1 MQEIQGQHLV
11 YLVLTE
17 ICYSIYLFLLLY
29 FLLCI
34 WGWISIYAAVYNEES
49 ASIFSLN
56 EEYGKQG
63 FFILGGLLII
73 FFTMI
78 TNYRIWTNFA
88 PLWYALSILLLV
100 LVLLIGKKVGGARSW
115 FGLGGFSLQP
125 SEVGKFATA
134 LMLAFYAGLPR
145 KTMKNWRDRAIG
157 FLILGTPGLLIA
169 LQPDMGSTLVY
180 LSLVFVVYRAGMPGY
195 YIGIVLG
202 CVVLAIGGLILPL
215 STSLIILA
223 GLAIMTFLLLPK
235 QRKYILYNL
244 FFTSVSSA
252 ILYGVGFIMEKILAP
267 HQQIRIKVLL
277 GLEDD
282 PSGAGYNTLQSLI
295 AIGSGGWTG
304 KGFLNGTQTKLDFV
318 PAQSTDYIFCTIGEE
333 WGFMGTFLLMVAF
346 ALLIG
351 RIIWLA
357 ERQKDNFS
365 RYYGYG
371 VASIFFTH
379 WVINIGM
386 TIGLF
391 PTVGIPLPFFS
402 YGGSSLWGFTILLFI
417 FIKLDGERQN
427 RLS

>member
-1 MQEIQGQHLV
+1 MAYLSNNRSRVGFDWWLV
-11 YLVLTE
+11 
-17 ICYSIYLFLLLY
+17 SLY

-63 FFILGGLLII
+63 FFILGGLVII

-88 PLWYALSILLLV
+88 PLWYALSIMLLV
-100 LVLLIGKKVGGARSW
+100 LVLIIGKKVGGARSW

-157 FLILGTPGLLIA
+157 FLILGTPGVLIA

-223 GLAIMTFLLLPK
+223 GLAILTFFLLPK
-235 QRKYILYNL
+235 HRKYILYNL
-244 FFTSVSSA
+244 FFTSISSA

-333 WGFMGTFLLMVAF
+333 WGFMGTFLLMLAF

>member
-1 MQEIQGQHLV
+1 MAYLSNNRSRVGFDWLLV
-11 YLVLTE
+11 
-17 ICYSIYLFLLLY
+17 SLY
-29 FLLCI
+29 FLMCI

-49 ASIFSLN
+49 TSIFSLN

-63 FFILGGLLII
+63 FFILGGLVII

-100 LVLLIGKKVGGARSW
+100 LVLIIGKKVGGARSW

-145 KTMKNWRDRAIG
+145 KTMKNWRDRAIS

>member
-1 MQEIQGQHLV
+1 MAYLNNNRSRVGFDWLLV
-11 YLVLTE
+11 
-17 ICYSIYLFLLLY
+17 SLY

-49 ASIFSLN
+49 TSIFSLN

-63 FFILGGLLII
+63 FFILGGLVII

-88 PLWYALSILLLV
+88 PLWYALSILLLIFV
-100 LVLLIGKKVGGARSW
+100 LIIGKKVGGARSW

-125 SEVGKFATA
+125 SELGKFATA

-157 FLILGTPGLLIA
+157 LLILGTPGLLIA

-215 STSLIILA
+215 NTSLIILV
-223 GLAIMTFLLLPK
+223 GLAIIVFFLLPK
-235 QRKYILYNL
+235 HRRYILYNL

-252 ILYGVGFIMEKILAP
+252 ILFGVGFIMEKILAP

-318 PAQSTDYIFCTIGEE
+318 PAQSTDYIFCTVGEE
-333 WGFMGTFLLMVAF
+333 WGFIGTFLLMVAF

>member
-1 MQEIQGQHLV
+1 MAYGRSKNRNRVGFDWMLV
-11 YLVLTE
+11 T
-17 ICYSIYLFLLLY
+17 LY

-63 FFILGGLLII
+63 LFIIGGLLII

-78 TNYRIWTNFA
+78 SNYRIWTNFA
-88 PLWYALSILLLV
+88 PLWYALSIILLILV
-100 LVLLIGKKVGGARSW
+100 LFIGKKIGGARSW

-145 KTMKNWRDRAIG
+145 KNMKNWRDRIIG
-157 FLILGTPGLLIA
+157 LAILGLPGLLIA

-202 CVVLAIGGLILPL
+202 AGALAIAGLVLPL
-215 STSLIILA
+215 SYSLP
-223 GLAIMTFLLLPK
+223 GLGVIAVLTFLFLPK
-235 QRKYILYNL
+235 ERRYYFYNA
-244 FFTSVSSA
+244 FFTAMSTV
-252 ILYGVGFIMEKILAP
+252 IVYGVGFVMEKVLAP
-267 HQQIRIKVLL
+267 HQQVRIKLIL

-318 PAQSTDYIFCTIGEE
+318 PAQSTDYIFCTVGEE
-333 WGFMGTFLLMVAF
+333 LGFLGTFLLMVLF

-351 RIIWLA
+351 RIIWLS

-365 RYYGYG
+365 RFYGYG

-402 YGGSSLWGFTILLFI
+402 YGGSSLWGFTLLLFI

>member
-1 MQEIQGQHLV
+1 LSIILLI
-11 YLVLTE
+11 LVL
-17 ICYSIYLFLLLY
+17 F
-29 FLLCI
+29 
-34 WGWISIYAAVYNEES
+34 
-49 ASIFSLN
+49 
-56 EEYGKQG
+56 
-63 FFILGGLLII
+63 
-73 FFTMI
+73 
-78 TNYRIWTNFA
+78 
-88 PLWYALSILLLV
+88 
-100 LVLLIGKKVGGARSW
+100 IGKKIGGARSW

-145 KTMKNWRDRAIG
+145 KNMKNWRDRIIG
-157 FLILGTPGLLIA
+157 LAILGLPGLLIA

-202 CVVLAIGGLILPL
+202 AGALAIAGLVLPL
-215 STSLIILA
+215 SYSLP
-223 GLAIMTFLLLPK
+223 GLGVIAVLTFLFLPK
-235 QRKYILYNL
+235 ERRYYFYNA
-244 FFTSVSSA
+244 FFTAMSTA
-252 ILYGVGFIMEKILAP
+252 IIYGVGFVMEKVLAP
-267 HQQIRIKVLL
+267 HQQVRIKVLL

-318 PAQSTDYIFCTIGEE
+318 PAQSTDYIFCTVGEE
-333 WGFMGTFLLMVAF
+333 LGFLGTFLLMVLF

-351 RIIWLA
+351 RIIWLS

-365 RYYGYG
+365 RFYGYG

-402 YGGSSLWGFTILLFI
+402 YGGSSLWGFTLLLFI

>member
-1 MQEIQGQHLV
+1 MLV
-11 YLVLTE
+11 T
-17 ICYSIYLFLLLY
+17 LY

-63 FFILGGLLII
+63 LFIIGGLLII

-78 TNYRIWTNFA
+78 SNYRIWTNFA
-88 PLWYALSILLLV
+88 PLWYALSIILLILV
-100 LVLLIGKKVGGARSW
+100 LFIGKKIGGARSW

-145 KTMKNWRDRAIG
+145 KNMKNWRDRIIG
-157 FLILGTPGLLIA
+157 LAILGLPGLLIA

-202 CVVLAIGGLILPL
+202 AGALAVAGLVLPL
-215 STSLIILA
+215 SYSLP
-223 GLAIMTFLLLPK
+223 GLGVIAVLTFLFLPK
-235 QRKYILYNL
+235 ERRYYFYNA
-244 FFTSVSSA
+244 FFTAMSTV
-252 ILYGVGFIMEKILAP
+252 IVYGVGFVMEKVLAP
-267 HQQIRIKVLL
+267 HQQVRIKVLL

-318 PAQSTDYIFCTIGEE
+318 PAQSTDYIFCTVGEE
-333 WGFMGTFLLMVAF
+333 WGFLGTFLLMVLF

-351 RIIWLA
+351 RIIWLS

-365 RYYGYG
+365 RFYGYG

-402 YGGSSLWGFTILLFI
+402 YGGSSLWGFTLLLFI

>member
-1 MQEIQGQHLV
+1 MGYGNRNRNRVGFDWILV
-11 YLVLTE
+11 
-17 ICYSIYLFLLLY
+17 SLY

-49 ASIFSLN
+49 ASIFSLDQ
-56 EEYGKQG
+56 EYGKQG
-63 FFILGGLLII
+63 LFIVGGLLII

-88 PLWYALSILLLV
+88 PLWYALSILLLI
-100 LVLLIGKKVGGARSW
+100 LVLFVGKKIGGARSW

-134 LMLAFYAGLPR
+134 LMLAFYSSLPR
-145 KTMKNWRDRAIG
+145 KTMKNWRDR
-157 FLILGTPGLLIA
+157 ILGLSILGVPGILIA

-180 LSLVFVVYRAGMPGY
+180 LSLIFVVYRAGMPGY
-195 YIGIVLG
+195 YIGIALG
-202 CVVLAIGGLILPL
+202 GVALAIAGLVLPL
-215 STSLIILA
+215 KTALLALGILA
-223 GLAIMTFLLLPK
+223 FLVFLFLPK
-235 QRKYILYNL
+235 QRRFLLYNA
-244 FFTSVSSA
+244 FFTTVSAA
-252 ILYGVGFIMEKILAP
+252 IMYGVGFVMEQILAP
-267 HQQIRIKVLL
+267 HQQVRIKVLL
-277 GLEDD
+277 GLEND

-304 KGFLNGTQTKLDFV
+304 KGFLNGTQTRLDLV
-318 PAQSTDYIFCTIGEE
+318 PAQSTDYIFCTVGEE
-333 WGFMGTFLLMVAF
+333 WGFLGTFLLMLVF
-346 ALLIG
+346 GLLIG

-365 RYYGYG
+365 RFYGYG

-402 YGGSSLWGFTILLFI
+402 YGGSSLWGFTLLLFI

>member
-1 MQEIQGQHLV
+1 MAYGRSKNRNRVGFDWMLV
-11 YLVLTE
+11 T
-17 ICYSIYLFLLLY
+17 LY

-63 FFILGGLLII
+63 LFIIGGLLII

-78 TNYRIWTNFA
+78 SNYRIWTNFA
-88 PLWYALSILLLV
+88 PLWYALSIILLILV
-100 LVLLIGKKVGGARSW
+100 LFIGKKIGGARSW

-145 KTMKNWRDRAIG
+145 KNMKNWRDRIIG
-157 FLILGTPGLLIA
+157 LAILGLPGLLIA

-202 CVVLAIGGLILPL
+202 AGALAVAGLVLPL
-215 STSLIILA
+215 SYSLP
-223 GLAIMTFLLLPK
+223 GLGVIAVLTFLFLPK
-235 QRKYILYNL
+235 ERRYYFYNA
-244 FFTSVSSA
+244 FFTAMSTA
-252 ILYGVGFIMEKILAP
+252 IIYGVGFVMEKVLAP
-267 HQQIRIKVLL
+267 HQQVRIKVLL

-318 PAQSTDYIFCTIGEE
+318 PAQSTDYIFCTVGEE
-333 WGFMGTFLLMVAF
+333 WGFLGTFLLMVLF

-351 RIIWLA
+351 RIIWLS

-365 RYYGYG
+365 RFYGYG

-402 YGGSSLWGFTILLFI
+402 YGGSSLWGFTLLLFI

>member
-1 MQEIQGQHLV
+1 MAYLSNNRSRVGFDWLLV
-11 YLVLTE
+11 
-17 ICYSIYLFLLLY
+17 SLY

-63 FFILGGLLII
+63 FFILGGLVII

-100 LVLLIGKKVGGARSW
+100 LVLIIGKKVGGARSW

-157 FLILGTPGLLIA
+157 FLILGTPSVLIA

-223 GLAIMTFLLLPK
+223 GLALMTFLLLPK

>member
-1 MQEIQGQHLV
+1 MGYGNRNRNRVGFDWILV
-11 YLVLTE
+11 
-17 ICYSIYLFLLLY
+17 SLY

-49 ASIFSLN
+49 ASIFSLDQ
-56 EEYGKQG
+56 EYGKQG
-63 FFILGGLLII
+63 LFIVGGLLII

-88 PLWYALSILLLV
+88 PLWYALSILLLI
-100 LVLLIGKKVGGARSW
+100 LVLFVGKKIGGARSW

-134 LMLAFYAGLPR
+134 LMLAFYASLPR
-145 KTMKNWRDRAIG
+145 KTMKNWRDR
-157 FLILGTPGLLIA
+157 ILGISIFGVPGILIA

-180 LSLVFVVYRAGMPGY
+180 LSLIFVVYRAGMPGY
-195 YIGIVLG
+195 YIGIVLAG
-202 CVVLAIGGLILPL
+202 VALAVAGLVLPL
-215 STSLIILA
+215 KTALLALGILA
-223 GLAIMTFLLLPK
+223 FLVFLFLPK
-235 QRKYILYNL
+235 QRRFLIYNA
-244 FFTSVSSA
+244 FFTSISA
-252 ILYGVGFIMEKILAP
+252 AIMYGVGFVMEQILAP
-267 HQQIRIKVLL
+267 HQQVRIKVLL
-277 GLEDD
+277 GLEND

-318 PAQSTDYIFCTIGEE
+318 PAQSTDYIFCTVGEE
-333 WGFMGTFLLMVAF
+333 WGFLGTFLLMLTF
-346 ALLIG
+346 GLLIG

-365 RYYGYG
+365 RFYGYG

-402 YGGSSLWGFTILLFI
+402 YGGSSLWGFTLLLFI

>member
-1 MQEIQGQHLV
+1 MAYGRSKNRNRIGFDWMLV
-11 YLVLTE
+11 T
-17 ICYSIYLFLLLY
+17 LY

-63 FFILGGLLII
+63 LFIIGGLLII

-78 TNYRIWTNFA
+78 TNYRFWTNFA
-88 PLWYALSILLLV
+88 PLWYGLSIILLILV
-100 LVLLIGKKVGGARSW
+100 LFIGKKIGGARSW

-145 KTMKNWRDRAIG
+145 KNMKHWRDRIIG
-157 FLILGTPGLLIA
+157 LAILGLPGLLIA

-180 LSLVFVVYRAGMPGY
+180 MSLVFVVYRAGMPGY

-202 CVVLAIGGLILPL
+202 AGALAVAGLMLPL
-215 STSLIILA
+215 KYSLPCLGVIAILA
-223 GLAIMTFLLLPK
+223 FLFLPK
-235 QRKYILYNL
+235 QRRYYFYNTL
-244 FFTSVSSA
+244 FTTMSA
-252 ILYGVGFIMEKILAP
+252 AIVYGVGFVMEKVLAP
-267 HQQIRIKVLL
+267 HQQVRIKVLL

-318 PAQSTDYIFCTIGEE
+318 PAQSTDYIFCTVGEE
-333 WGFMGTFLLMVAF
+333 WGFLGTFFLMLLF

-351 RIIWLA
+351 RIIWLS

-365 RYYGYG
+365 RFYGYG

-402 YGGSSLWGFTILLFI
+402 YGGSSLWGFTLLLFI

>member
-1 MQEIQGQHLV
+1 MAYLSNNRSRVGFDWLLV
-11 YLVLTE
+11 
-17 ICYSIYLFLLLY
+17 SLY

-100 LVLLIGKKVGGARSW
+100 VVLIIGKKVGGARSW
-115 FGLGGFSLQP
+115 FGIGGFSLQP

-157 FLILGTPGLLIA
+157 FLILGTPGVLIA

-223 GLAIMTFLLLPK
+223 GLAIMTFFLLPK

>member
-1 MQEIQGQHLV
+1 MGYGNRNRNRVGFDWILV
-11 YLVLTE
+11 
-17 ICYSIYLFLLLY
+17 SLY

-49 ASIFSLN
+49 ASIFSLDQ
-56 EEYGKQG
+56 EYGKQG
-63 FFILGGLLII
+63 LFIVGGLLII

-88 PLWYALSILLLV
+88 PLWYALSILLLI
-100 LVLLIGKKVGGARSW
+100 LVLFLGKKIGGARSW

-134 LMLAFYAGLPR
+134 LMLAFYSSLPR
-145 KTMKNWRDRAIG
+145 KTMKNWRDR
-157 FLILGTPGLLIA
+157 ILGLSILGVPGILIA

-180 LSLVFVVYRAGMPGY
+180 LSLIFVVYRAGMPGY
-195 YIGIVLG
+195 YIGIA
-202 CVVLAIGGLILPL
+202 LAGVALAVAGLVLPL
-215 STSLIILA
+215 TTALLALGILA
-223 GLAIMTFLLLPK
+223 LLVFLFLPK
-235 QRKYILYNL
+235 QRRFLLYNA
-244 FFTSVSSA
+244 FFTTVSAA
-252 ILYGVGFIMEKILAP
+252 IMYGVGFVMEQILAP
-267 HQQIRIKVLL
+267 HQQVRIKVLL
-277 GLEDD
+277 GLEND

-318 PAQSTDYIFCTIGEE
+318 PAQSTDYIFCTVGEE
-333 WGFMGTFLLMVAF
+333 WGFLGTFLLMLAF
-346 ALLIG
+346 GLLIG

-365 RYYGYG
+365 RFYGYG

-402 YGGSSLWGFTILLFI
+402 YGGSSLWGFTLLLFI

>member
-1 MQEIQGQHLV
+1 MAFGNKNRNRVGFDWILV
-11 YLVLTE
+11 
-17 ICYSIYLFLLLY
+17 SLY

-49 ASIFSLN
+49 ASIFSFDQ
-56 EEYGKQG
+56 EYGKQG
-63 FFILGGLLII
+63 LFIVGGLLII

-88 PLWYALSILLLV
+88 PLWYALSILLLI
-100 LVLLIGKKVGGARSW
+100 LVLFVGKKIGGARSW

-134 LMLAFYAGLPR
+134 LMLAFYASLP
-145 KTMKNWRDRAIG
+145 KNTMTNWRDRVIG
-157 FLILGTPGLLIA
+157 LSILGVPGILIA

-180 LSLVFVVYRAGMPGY
+180 LSLVFVMYRAGMPGY
-195 YIGIVLG
+195 YIGITLACVALAIAGLVLPLNTALLVLG
-202 CVVLAIGGLILPL
+202 
-215 STSLIILA
+215 ILA
-223 GLAIMTFLLLPK
+223 LLVFLFLPK
-235 QRKYILYNL
+235 QRRFLLYNA
-244 FFTSVSSA
+244 FFTTIA
-252 ILYGVGFIMEKILAP
+252 ATIIYGVGIVMEQILAP
-267 HQQIRIKVLL
+267 HQQVRIKVLL
-277 GLEDD
+277 GLEND

-318 PAQSTDYIFCTIGEE
+318 PAQSTDYIFCTVGEE
-333 WGFMGTFLLMVAF
+333 WGFLGTFLLMLAF
-346 ALLIG
+346 GLLIG
-351 RIIWLA
+351 RIIWLS

-365 RYYGYG
+365 RFYGYG

-402 YGGSSLWGFTILLFI
+402 YGGSSLWGFTLLLFI

>member
-1 MQEIQGQHLV
+1 MGYGNRNRNRVGFDWILV
-11 YLVLTE
+11 
-17 ICYSIYLFLLLY
+17 SLY

-49 ASIFSLN
+49 ASIFSLDQ
-56 EEYGKQG
+56 EYANRTS
-63 FFILGGLLII
+63 LWRALII

-78 TNYRIWTNFA
+78 TNYRIWTNLPAVVCIEHSAFD
-88 PLWYALSILLLV
+88 PSLPV
-100 LVLLIGKKVGGARSW
+100 GKKIGGARSW

-134 LMLAFYAGLPR
+134 LMLAFYASLPR
-145 KTMKNWRDRAIG
+145 KTMKNWRDR
-157 FLILGTPGLLIA
+157 ILGLSILGMPGILIA

-180 LSLVFVVYRAGMPGY
+180 LSLIFVVYRAGMPGY
-195 YIGIVLG
+195 YIGIVLAG
-202 CVVLAIGGLILPL
+202 VALAVAGLVLPL
-215 STSLIILA
+215 TTALLALGILA
-223 GLAIMTFLLLPK
+223 FLVFLFLPK
-235 QRKYILYNL
+235 QRRFLLYNA
-244 FFTSVSSA
+244 FFTTVSAA
-252 ILYGVGFIMEKILAP
+252 IMYGVGFVMEQILAP
-267 HQQIRIKVLL
+267 HQQVRIKVLL
-277 GLEDD
+277 GLEND
-282 PSGAGYNTLQSLI
+282 PSGAGYNTLQSLL

-304 KGFLNGTQTKLDFV
+304 KGFLEGTQTQLDFV
-318 PAQSTDYIFCTIGEE
+318 PAQSTDYIFCTVGEE
-333 WGFMGTFLLMVAF
+333 WGFLGTFLLMLAF
-346 ALLIG
+346 GLLIG

-365 RYYGYG
+365 RFYGYG

-402 YGGSSLWGFTILLFI
+402 YGGSSLWGFTLLLFI

>member
-1 MQEIQGQHLV
+1 MAYGRSKNRNRVGADWMLI
-11 YLVLTE
+11 T
-17 ICYSIYLFLLLY
+17 LY

-63 FFILGGLLII
+63 LFIIGGLLII

-78 TNYRIWTNFA
+78 SNYRIWTNFA
-88 PLWYALSILLLV
+88 PLWYALSIILLILV
-100 LVLLIGKKVGGARSW
+100 LFIGKKIGGARSW

-145 KTMKNWRDRAIG
+145 KNMKNWRDRIIG
-157 FLILGTPGLLIA
+157 LSILGLPGLLIA

-202 CVVLAIGGLILPL
+202 AGALAVAGLVLPL
-215 STSLIILA
+215 KYSLPGLGII
-223 GLAIMTFLLLPK
+223 AILTFLFLPK
-235 QRKYILYNL
+235 QRRYFFYNA
-244 FFTSVSSA
+244 FFTAMSA
-252 ILYGVGFIMEKILAP
+252 AIVYGVGFVMEKVLAP
-267 HQQIRIKVLL
+267 HQQVRIKVLL

-318 PAQSTDYIFCTIGEE
+318 PAQSTDYIFCTVGEE
-333 WGFMGTFLLMVAF
+333 WGFLGTFFLMLLF

-351 RIIWLA
+351 RIIWLS

-365 RYYGYG
+365 RFYGYG

-402 YGGSSLWGFTILLFI
+402 YGGSSLWGFTLLLFI

>member
-1 MQEIQGQHLV
+1 MSYGNRNRNRVGFDWILV
-11 YLVLTE
+11 
-17 ICYSIYLFLLLY
+17 SLY

-49 ASIFSLN
+49 ASIFSLDQ
-56 EEYGKQG
+56 EYGKQG
-63 FFILGGLLII
+63 LFIVGGLLII

-88 PLWYALSILLLV
+88 PLWYALSILLLI
-100 LVLLIGKKVGGARSW
+100 LVLFIGKKIGGARSW

-134 LMLAFYAGLPR
+134 LMLAFYASLPR
-145 KTMKNWRDRAIG
+145 KTMKNWQDR
-157 FLILGTPGLLIA
+157 ILGLSILGVPGILIA

-180 LSLVFVVYRAGMPGY
+180 LSLIFVVYRAGMPGY
-195 YIGIVLG
+195 YIGIVLAG
-202 CVVLAIGGLILPL
+202 VALAVAGLVLPL
-215 STSLIILA
+215 KTALLALGILA
-223 GLAIMTFLLLPK
+223 FLVFLFLPK
-235 QRKYILYNL
+235 QRRFLLYNA
-244 FFTSVSSA
+244 FFTTVSAA
-252 ILYGVGFIMEKILAP
+252 IMYGVGFVMEQILAP
-267 HQQIRIKVLL
+267 HQQVRIKVLL
-277 GLEDD
+277 GLEND

-318 PAQSTDYIFCTIGEE
+318 PAQSTDYIFCTVGEE
-333 WGFMGTFLLMVAF
+333 WGFLGTFLLMLAF
-346 ALLIG
+346 GLLIG

-365 RYYGYG
+365 RFYGYG

-402 YGGSSLWGFTILLFI
+402 YGGSSLWGFTLLLFI

>member
-1 MQEIQGQHLV
+1 MAYLSNNRSRVGFDWLLV
-11 YLVLTE
+11 
-17 ICYSIYLFLLLY
+17 SLY

-180 LSLVFVVYRAGMPGY
+180 LSLVFVIYRAGMPGY

-202 CVVLAIGGLILPL
+202 FVVLAIGGLILPL

>member
-1 MQEIQGQHLV
+1 MSYGNRNRNRVGFDWILV
-11 YLVLTE
+11 
-17 ICYSIYLFLLLY
+17 SLY

-49 ASIFSLN
+49 ASIFSLDQ
-56 EEYGKQG
+56 EYGKQG
-63 FFILGGLLII
+63 LFIVGGLLII

-88 PLWYALSILLLV
+88 PLWYALSILLLI
-100 LVLLIGKKVGGARSW
+100 LVLFIGKKIGGARSW

-134 LMLAFYAGLPR
+134 LMLAFYVSLPR
-145 KTMKNWRDRAIG
+145 KTMKNWRDRILA
-157 FLILGTPGLLIA
+157 LSILGVPGILIA

-180 LSLVFVVYRAGMPGY
+180 LSLIFVVYRAGMPGY
-195 YIGIVLG
+195 YIGIVLTG
-202 CVVLAIGGLILPL
+202 VALAVAGLVLPL
-215 STSLIILA
+215 KTALLALGILA
-223 GLAIMTFLLLPK
+223 FLVFLFLPK
-235 QRKYILYNL
+235 QRRFLLYNA
-244 FFTSVSSA
+244 FFTTVSAA
-252 ILYGVGFIMEKILAP
+252 IMYGVGFVMEQILAP
-267 HQQIRIKVLL
+267 HQQVRIKVLL
-277 GLEDD
+277 GLEND

-318 PAQSTDYIFCTIGEE
+318 PAQSTDYIFCTVGEE
-333 WGFMGTFLLMVAF
+333 WGFLGTFLLMLAF
-346 ALLIG
+346 GLLIG

-365 RYYGYG
+365 RFYGYG

-402 YGGSSLWGFTILLFI
+402 YGGSSLWGFTLLLFI

>member
-1 MQEIQGQHLV
+1 MAYLSNNRSRVGFDWLLV
-11 YLVLTE
+11 
-17 ICYSIYLFLLLY
+17 SLY

-49 ASIFSLN
+49 ASIFSFN

-180 LSLVFVVYRAGMPGY
+180 LSLVFVVYRAVMPGY

>member
-1 MQEIQGQHLV
+1 MAYGRSKNRNRVGFDWMLV
-11 YLVLTE
+11 T
-17 ICYSIYLFLLLY
+17 LY

-63 FFILGGLLII
+63 LFIIGGLLII

-78 TNYRIWTNFA
+78 SNYRIWTNFA
-88 PLWYALSILLLV
+88 PLWYALSIILLILV
-100 LVLLIGKKVGGARSW
+100 LFIGKKIGGARSW

-145 KTMKNWRDRAIG
+145 KNMKNWRDRIIG
-157 FLILGTPGLLIA
+157 LAILGLPGLLIA

-202 CVVLAIGGLILPL
+202 AGALAVAGLVLPL
-215 STSLIILA
+215 SYSLP
-223 GLAIMTFLLLPK
+223 GLGVIAVLTFLFLPK
-235 QRKYILYNL
+235 ERRYYFYNA
-244 FFTSVSSA
+244 FFTAMSTV
-252 ILYGVGFIMEKILAP
+252 IVYGVGFVMEKVLAP
-267 HQQIRIKVLL
+267 HQQVRIKVLL

-318 PAQSTDYIFCTIGEE
+318 PAQSTDYIFCTVGEE
-333 WGFMGTFLLMVAF
+333 WGFLGTFLLMVLF

-351 RIIWLA
+351 RIIWLS

-365 RYYGYG
+365 RFYGYG

-402 YGGSSLWGFTILLFI
+402 YGGSSLWGFTLLLFI

>member
-1 MQEIQGQHLV
+1 MRV
-11 YLVLTE
+11 
-17 ICYSIYLFLLLY
+17 IY
-29 FLLCI
+29 
-34 WGWISIYAAVYNEES
+34 W
-49 ASIFSLN
+49 
-56 EEYGKQG
+56 
-63 FFILGGLLII
+63 
-73 FFTMI
+73 
-78 TNYRIWTNFA
+78 
-88 PLWYALSILLLV
+88 
-100 LVLLIGKKVGGARSW
+100 
-115 FGLGGFSLQP
+115 
-125 SEVGKFATA
+125 
-134 LMLAFYAGLPR
+134 
-145 KTMKNWRDRAIG
+145 
-157 FLILGTPGLLIA
+157 
-169 LQPDMGSTLVY
+169 
-180 LSLVFVVYRAGMPGY
+180 
-195 YIGIVLG
+195 
-202 CVVLAIGGLILPL
+202 AIGGLILPL

>member
-1 MQEIQGQHLV
+1 MGYGNRNRNRVGFDWILV
-11 YLVLTE
+11 
-17 ICYSIYLFLLLY
+17 SLY

-49 ASIFSLN
+49 ASIFSLDQ
-56 EEYGKQG
+56 EYGKQG
-63 FFILGGLLII
+63 LFIVGGLLII

-88 PLWYALSILLLV
+88 PLWYALSILLLI
-100 LVLLIGKKVGGARSW
+100 LVLFIGKKIGGARSW

-134 LMLAFYAGLPR
+134 LMLAFYARLPR
-145 KTMKNWRDRAIG
+145 KTMKNWRDR
-157 FLILGTPGLLIA
+157 ILGVSILGVPGILIA

-180 LSLVFVVYRAGMPGY
+180 LSLIFVVYRAGMPGY
-195 YIGIVLG
+195 YIGIVLAG
-202 CVVLAIGGLILPL
+202 VALAVAGLVLPL
-215 STSLIILA
+215 TTALLALGILA
-223 GLAIMTFLLLPK
+223 FLVFLFLPK
-235 QRKYILYNL
+235 QRRFLLYNA
-244 FFTSVSSA
+244 FFTTVSAA
-252 ILYGVGFIMEKILAP
+252 IMYGVGFVMEQILAP
-267 HQQIRIKVLL
+267 HQQVRIKVLL
-277 GLEDD
+277 GLEND

-318 PAQSTDYIFCTIGEE
+318 PAQSTDYIFCTVGEE
-333 WGFMGTFLLMVAF
+333 WGFLGTFLLMLAF
-346 ALLIG
+346 GLLIG

-365 RYYGYG
+365 RFYGYG

-402 YGGSSLWGFTILLFI
+402 YGGSSLWGFTLLLFI

>member
-1 MQEIQGQHLV
+1 MAFGNKNRNRVGFDWILV
-11 YLVLTE
+11 
-17 ICYSIYLFLLLY
+17 SLY
-29 FLLCI
+29 FILCI

-49 ASIFSLN
+49 ASIFSLDQ
-56 EEYGKQG
+56 EYGKQG
-63 FFILGGLLII
+63 LFIIGGLLII

-88 PLWYALSILLLV
+88 PLWYALSILLLI
-100 LVLLIGKKVGGARSW
+100 LVLFVGKKIGGARSW

-134 LMLAFYAGLPR
+134 LMLAFYASLP
-145 KTMKNWRDRAIG
+145 KNTMKNWRDRVLG
-157 FLILGTPGLLIA
+157 LSILGVPGILIA
-169 LQPDMGSTLVY
+169 VQPDMGSTLVY

-195 YIGIVLG
+195 YIGITLAGVALAIAGLVLPLNTALLVLG
-202 CVVLAIGGLILPL
+202 
-215 STSLIILA
+215 ILA
-223 GLAIMTFLLLPK
+223 LLVFLFLPK
-235 QRKYILYNL
+235 QRRFLLYNA
-244 FFTSVSSA
+244 FFTTIA
-252 ILYGVGFIMEKILAP
+252 ATIIYGVGIVMEQILAP
-267 HQQIRIKVLL
+267 HQQVRIKVLL
-277 GLEDD
+277 GLEND

-295 AIGSGGWTG
+295 AIGSGGWSG

-318 PAQSTDYIFCTIGEE
+318 PAQSTDYIFCTVGEE
-333 WGFMGTFLLMVAF
+333 WGFIGAFLLMLAF
-346 ALLIG
+346 GLLIG
-351 RIIWLA
+351 RIVWLA

-365 RYYGYG
+365 RFYGYG

-402 YGGSSLWGFTILLFI
+402 YGGSSLWGFTLLLFI

>member
-1 MQEIQGQHLV
+1 MAYLSNNRSRVGFDWLLV
-11 YLVLTE
+11 
-17 ICYSIYLFLLLY
+17 SLY

-223 GLAIMTFLLLPK
+223 GLALMTFLLLPK

-244 FFTSVSSA
+244 FFISVSSA